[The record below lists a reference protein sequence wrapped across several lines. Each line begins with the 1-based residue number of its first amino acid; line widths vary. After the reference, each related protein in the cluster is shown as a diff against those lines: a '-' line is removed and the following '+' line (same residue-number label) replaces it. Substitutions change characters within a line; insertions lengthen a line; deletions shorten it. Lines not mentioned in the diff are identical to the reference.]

1 MNKNSL
7 KSILGLYRGIKYMN
21 EETYKKE
28 MEKLHIIEIENA
40 KKKQKIIQLQ
50 TIKNKVIEFIL
61 GIRGG
66 I

>member
-1 MNKNSL
+1 
-7 KSILGLYRGIKYMN
+7 MN

-50 TIKNKVIEFIL
+50 VIRNKVIEFIL